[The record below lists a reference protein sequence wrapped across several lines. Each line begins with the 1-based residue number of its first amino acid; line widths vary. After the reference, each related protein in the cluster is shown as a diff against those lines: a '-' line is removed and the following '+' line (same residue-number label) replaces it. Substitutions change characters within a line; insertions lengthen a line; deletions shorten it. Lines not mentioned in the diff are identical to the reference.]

1 MLNMNLSMRAW
12 RNATHLQNASANLA
26 WREFGFSRAVGIV
39 AQQAD
44 VAFELLA

>member
-1 MLNMNLSMRAW
+1 MLNVNLSMCAW
-12 RNATHLQNASANLA
+12 RSAPTFKNASPNLA
-26 WREFGFSRAVGIV
+26 WRESGFSRAVGIV